1 MSKSSSRVVI
11 VDYRWDM
18 PAMDD
23 SQAKQLL
30 HSKDKLWENRI
41 EQLSE
46 RFSQDFHGAS
56 SFDGIFYP
64 SIEERF
70 PLEGIDEEKT
80 SYLLSSERITL
91 SLFQSLINQNVMTT
105 KHDVLVSNGTAQT
118 DLISKSAYLGMQGVD
133 FMKAIEL
140 LDPLAY
146 LKMLRLS
153 RPPAI
158 QMVSEASTSGIGT
171 LYSGYKAV
179 KEGKF
184 NAALVGGSCASTM
197 PFPHEL
203 SNFGFGSDRFIQPFE
218 QGASGHYFSEG
229 GAAFLIKERQQAL
242 ADGDHI
248 LAEIKDITAGTM
260 GSPVI
265 NRNAVKK
272 LVLQSLADA
281 GVLPSDDIFMDLYG
295 RGNEIDD
302 TAEFSCLKNVQ
313 KVFPGLKGGYLKQH
327 AQYMIGYYGL
337 IGLCRLLESK
347 KNNTELQGSGVTQ
360 PNSYIGKIEPD
371 QWTTQVNDY
380 HWITMPMYSMHG
392 NVYNLVI
399 HMDADE
405 G

>member
-1 MSKSSSRVVI
+1 MIKNSSRVVI
-11 VDYRWDM
+11 VDYRCDM
-18 PAMDD
+18 PAIDD
-23 SQAKQLL
+23 SHAEQLL
-30 HSKDKLWENRI
+30 QNKDRLWGNRI
-41 EQLSE
+41 KQLSE
-46 RFSQDFHGAS
+46 RFSQDFHGAN
-56 SFDGIFYP
+56 SFEGIFYP

-70 PLEGIDEEKT
+70 DLEGIVDEKT
-80 SYLLSSERITL
+80 KYLLSSERITL

-105 KHDVLVSNGTAQT
+105 KHDVLVSNGSAQT
-118 DLISKSAYLGMQGVD
+118 DLISKSAYLGMQDID
-133 FMKAIEL
+133 FMKAVEL

-158 QMVSEASTSGIGT
+158 QMVSEASTSGIGA
-171 LYSGYKAV
+171 LYSGYNAIK
-179 KEGKF
+179 KGKF
-184 NAALVGGSCASTM
+184 NTALVGGSSASTM

-203 SNFGFGSDRFIQPFE
+203 SKFGFGSDRFVQPFE

-229 GAAFLIKERQQAL
+229 GAAFLLKERQQAL

-248 LAEIKDITAGTM
+248 LAEIKDITLGTM

-272 LVLQSLADA
+272 LVLQSLEDA
-281 GVLPSDDIFMDLYG
+281 GVLPTDDIFMDLYG

-337 IGLCRLLESK
+337 VGLCRLLESK
-347 KNNTELQGSGVTQ
+347 KNKTELQGRYVNQ
-360 PNSYIGKIEPD
+360 PNSYIGKIESD

-399 HMDADE
+399 HMDGHE